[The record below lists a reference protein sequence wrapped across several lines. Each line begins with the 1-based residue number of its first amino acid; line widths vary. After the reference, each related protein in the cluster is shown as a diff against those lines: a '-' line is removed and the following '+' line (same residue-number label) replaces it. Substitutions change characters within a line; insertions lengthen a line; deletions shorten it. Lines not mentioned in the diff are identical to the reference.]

1 MKKVVLALMLL
12 VSTAAYSMETTKKV
26 TKYPFT
32 NAWRGTKFIAGKVEA
47 AGVGAYRDTKAYV
60 VDAWKAGYAT
70 AAMKLGVAPL
80 AILAAI
86 GVMTEKE
93 KTN

>member
-1 MKKVVLALMLL
+1 MKKVVLALALL

-26 TKYPFT
+26 GKYPFAQ
-32 NAWRGTKFIAGKVEA
+32 AWNGTRYVAGKA
-47 AGVGAYRDTKAYV
+47 LDAGVGAYKTSTAYV
-60 VDAWKAGYAT
+60 VDAWRAGYAT

-80 AILAAI
+80 ALLAAI